1 MILLQ
6 IAEPCQKW
14 KSIAVKNNWWSL
26 TVVVVWLRQRC
37 RDIFWHNNANMAAA
51 GEAEKPNQLPRQRK
65 KRRRKYQNVETMFRI
80 KASVFHELSISS
92 INCSIITTTTSP

>member
-1 MILLQ
+1 MSLFGFGSA
-6 IAEPCQKW
+6 AE
-14 KSIAVKNNWWSL
+14 
-26 TVVVVWLRQRC
+26 
-37 RDIFWHNNANMAAA
+37 IFFGTTMPTWAAA

-92 INCSIITTTTSP
+92 INCSILTTTTSP